1 MKGIA
6 KRSKLMFALVAIFL
20 AGVIVLA
27 ATFGINAETWVF
39 KRANKHIYSSGQIV
53 AAGTIYDRNGK
64 VRAQT
69 VNGERKYNSNS
80 TVRRGSTRRR
90 RPRGI
95 YLNRSAQR
103 VTRSAHGLQLLKRR
117 I

>member
-64 VRAQT
+64 VVKNVT
-69 VNGERKYNSNS
+69 SDDKGDVEDPDNTPGGG
-80 TVRRGSTRRR
+80 GSDNT
-90 RPRGI
+90 PGGG
-95 YLNRSAQR
+95 N
-103 VTRSAHGLQLLKRR
+103 TEGGGTTGGNEGDGLE
-117 I
+117 

>member
-39 KRANKHIYSSGQIV
+39 KRANKHIYSS
-53 AAGTIYDRNGK
+53 
-64 VRAQT
+64 VR
-69 VNGERKYNSNS
+69 
-80 TVRRGSTRRR
+80 
-90 RPRGI
+90 
-95 YLNRSAQR
+95 
-103 VTRSAHGLQLLKRR
+103 
-117 I
+117 

>member
-39 KRANKHIYSSGQIV
+39 KRANKHIYSSGQIGRGGHDIRPQRQG
-53 AAGTIYDRNGK
+53 AGSD
-64 VRAQT
+64 
-69 VNGERKYNSNS
+69 GERREK
-80 TVRRGSTRRR
+80 
-90 RPRGI
+90 I
-95 YLNRSAQR
+95 
-103 VTRSAHGLQLLKRR
+103 
-117 I
+117 